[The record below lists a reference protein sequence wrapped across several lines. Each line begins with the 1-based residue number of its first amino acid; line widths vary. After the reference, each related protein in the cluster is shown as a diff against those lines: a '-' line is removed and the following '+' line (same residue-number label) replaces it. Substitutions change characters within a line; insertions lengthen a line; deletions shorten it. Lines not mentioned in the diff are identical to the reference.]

1 MSNQPTN
8 STKYQEFHGIKLA
21 NGGAFANLVVEKL
34 ASDPLSPETGR
45 FWYNT
50 TENKF
55 RLAKFNGTE
64 VVVESFVTA
73 SELAAAVAAHDAA
86 LAASTGAS
94 LVGYVGTTG
103 ANSKFSIVAGTLEDA
118 VNAIGAAV
126 DGEIKSRED
135 ADSAA
140 AAALAAQTAD
150 ASGASKVGFDGKVGA
165 NSKVTVAAG
174 TVADALDSL
183 VDQVDGALSSLGDD
197 AVSKTATADQ
207 TIASNLRILKDVV
220 IDGNITVLGE
230 NTTLSGTT
238 VEIGDNIILLNREVA
253 SDAEPVASAGWQVNR
268 GKRGTLNA
276 ILWDEDSKALTGTT
290 VTTDKLGVE
299 TSVRSRVILGTEFDA
314 FDVEVTDRLTVLED
328 QVNGKIG
335 DLDDLVTEDK
345 TTIVAA
351 VNELHADSVAD
362 RAALVAA
369 TGGTLVGYA
378 GKAGANALL
387 TVAKGTVT
395 ASLDS
400 VVTFVDAEAKA
411 FDDQVTKYA
420 STVTAEGS
428 ALVGYAG
435 YGAVEDAFYLPAG
448 TVQASLSGLVVAVQE
463 DRASIA
469 SLQGA
474 SNSLIS
480 AINAQKFVVVS
491 AAAMT
496 HTIVHNLNSQDV
508 SVDAWFKDGSTWV
521 NSSAA
526 CKIVDDNTVEFTLT
540 TAVEV
545 KVLVRKFADISL

>member
-64 VVVESFVTA
+64 VVFESFVTA
-73 SELAAAVAAHDAA
+73 SELAAAVAAHEAA

-103 ANSKFSIVAGTLEDA
+103 TKSKFSIVAGTLEAA
-118 VNAIGAAV
+118 VTAIATAV

-140 AAALAAQTAD
+140 AAALAAVTAD
-150 ASGASKVGFDGKVGA
+150 ASGSSLVGFDGKVGA
-165 NSKVTVAAG
+165 NSKVTVAKG

-207 TIASNLRILKDVV
+207 TIASNLRFLKDVV

-290 VTTDKLGVE
+290 VTTEEGVE

-314 FDVEVTDRLTVLED
+314 FDTEVTNRLTVLED

-362 RAALVAA
+362 RAALAA
-369 TGGTLVGYA
+369 STGATLVGYA
-378 GKAGANALL
+378 GKAGANGLL

-526 CKIVDDNTVEFTLT
+526 CKIVDNNTVEFTLT

>member
-1 MSNQPTN
+1 MSVQPTN

-64 VVVESFVTA
+64 VVFESFITA
-73 SELAAAVAAHDAA
+73 SELAAAVAAHEAA
-86 LAASTGAS
+86 LVASTGAS

-103 ANSKFSIVAGTLEDA
+103 TNSKFSIVAGTLEAA
-118 VNAIGAAV
+118 VTAIAAAV

-140 AAALAAQTAD
+140 ATALAAQTAD

-183 VDQVDGALSSLGDD
+183 VNQVDGALSSLGND

-268 GKRGTLNA
+268 GIKGTLNA

-290 VTTDKLGVE
+290 VTTKEGVE

-314 FDVEVTDRLTVLED
+314 FDVEVTDRLTNLEGQID
-328 QVNGKIG
+328 GKIG

-491 AAAMT
+491 AAALT

-526 CKIVDDNTVEFTLT
+526 CKIVDNNTVEFTLT

>member
-1 MSNQPTN
+1 MSVQPTN

-64 VVVESFVTA
+64 VVFESFVTA
-73 SELAAAVAAHDAA
+73 SELAAAVAAHELA
-86 LAASTGAS
+86 LADSTGAS
-94 LVGYVGTTG
+94 LVGYVGATG
-103 ANSKFSIVAGTLEDA
+103 TNSKFSIVAGTLEEA
-118 VNAIGAAV
+118 VTAIATAV

-140 AAALAAQTAD
+140 AAALAAVTAD

-220 IDGNITVLGE
+220 IDGNVTILGE

-253 SDAEPVASAGWQVNR
+253 PDAEPVASAGWQVNR
-268 GKRGTLNA
+268 GIKGTLNA

-290 VTTDKLGVE
+290 VTTDELDVE

-314 FDVEVTDRLTVLED
+314 FDVEVTDRLTNLEGQID
-328 QVNGKIG
+328 GKIG
-335 DLDDLVTEDK
+335 ELGDLVTEDK

-387 TVAKGTVT
+387 TIAEGTVT

-491 AAAMT
+491 AAALT

>member
-1 MSNQPTN
+1 MSVQPTN

-64 VVVESFVTA
+64 VVFESFITA
-73 SELAAAVAAHDAA
+73 SELAAAVAAHEAA

-103 ANSKFSIVAGTLEDA
+103 TKSKFSIVAGTLEAA
-118 VNAIGAAV
+118 VTAIATAV

-140 AAALAAQTAD
+140 ATALAAQTAD

-183 VDQVDGALSSLGDD
+183 VNQVDGALSSLGND

-220 IDGNITVLGE
+220 IDGNITILGE

-268 GKRGTLNA
+268 GIKGTLNA

-290 VTTDKLGVE
+290 VTTDELDVE

-314 FDVEVTDRLTVLED
+314 FDVEVTDRLTNLEGQID
-328 QVNGKIG
+328 GKIG

-491 AAAMT
+491 AAALT

-526 CKIVDDNTVEFTLT
+526 CKIVDNNTVEFTLT

>member
-34 ASDPLSPETGR
+34 ASDPLLPETGR

-64 VVVESFVTA
+64 VVFESFVTA
-73 SELAAAVAAHDAA
+73 SELAAAVAAHEAA

-103 ANSKFSIVAGTLEDA
+103 TKSKFSIVAGTLEAA
-118 VNAIGAAV
+118 VTAIATAV

-140 AAALAAQTAD
+140 AAALAAVTAD

-183 VDQVDGALSSLGDD
+183 VNQVDGALSSLGND

-207 TIASNLRILKDVV
+207 SIASNLRILKNVV

-253 SDAEPVASAGWQVNR
+253 KDAEPVASAGWQVNR
-268 GKRGTLNA
+268 GVKGVLNA

-290 VTTDKLGVE
+290 VTTDELDVE

-314 FDVEVTDRLTVLED
+314 FDTEVTNRLTVLED

-345 TTIVAA
+345 STIVAA

-480 AINAQKFVVVS
+480 AINAQKYVVIS
-491 AAAMT
+491 SAAMT

>member
-1 MSNQPTN
+1 MSVQPTN

-64 VVVESFVTA
+64 VVFESFITA
-73 SELAAAVAAHDAA
+73 SELAAAVAAHEAA
-86 LAASTGAS
+86 LVASTGAS

-103 ANSKFSIVAGTLEDA
+103 TNSKFSIVAGTLEAA
-118 VNAIGAAV
+118 VTAIAAAV

-140 AAALAAQTAD
+140 ATALAAQTAD

-183 VDQVDGALSSLGDD
+183 VNQVDGALSSLGND

-220 IDGNITVLGE
+220 IDGNITILGE

-253 SDAEPVASAGWQVNR
+253 SDAKPVASAGWQVNR
-268 GKRGTLNA
+268 GIKGTLNA

-290 VTTDKLGVE
+290 VTTEEGVE

-314 FDVEVTDRLTVLED
+314 FDVEVTDRLTNLEGQID
-328 QVNGKIG
+328 GKIG

-491 AAAMT
+491 AAALT

-526 CKIVDDNTVEFTLT
+526 CKIVDNNTVEFTLT

>member
-1 MSNQPTN
+1 MSVQPTN

-64 VVVESFVTA
+64 VVFESFVTA
-73 SELAAAVAAHDAA
+73 SELAAAVAAHEAA

-103 ANSKFSIVAGTLEDA
+103 TNSKFSIVAGTLEAA
-118 VNAIGAAV
+118 VTAIATAV

-140 AAALAAQTAD
+140 AAALAAVTAD
-150 ASGASKVGFDGKVGA
+150 ASGSSKVGFDGKVGA

-220 IDGNITVLGE
+220 IDGNVTILGE

-253 SDAEPVASAGWQVNR
+253 PDAEPAASAGWQVNR
-268 GKRGTLNA
+268 GNKGVLNA

-290 VTTDKLGVE
+290 ITTDEGVE

-314 FDVEVTDRLTVLED
+314 FDVEVTDRLTNLEGQID
-328 QVNGKIG
+328 GKIG
-335 DLDDLVTEDK
+335 ELDNLVTEDK

-387 TVAKGTVT
+387 TVAEGTVT

-491 AAAMT
+491 AAALT

>member
-1 MSNQPTN
+1 MSVQPTN

-64 VVVESFVTA
+64 VVFESFITA
-73 SELAAAVAAHDAA
+73 SELAAAVAAHEAA

-103 ANSKFSIVAGTLEDA
+103 TKSKFSIVAGTLEAA
-118 VNAIGAAV
+118 VTAIATAV

-140 AAALAAQTAD
+140 AAALAAVTAD

-183 VDQVDGALSSLGDD
+183 VNQVDGALSSLGND

-207 TIASNLRILKDVV
+207 TIASNLRFLKDVV

-268 GKRGTLNA
+268 GIKGTLNA

-290 VTTDKLGVE
+290 VTTDELDVE

-314 FDVEVTDRLTVLED
+314 FDVEVTDRLTNLEGQID
-328 QVNGKIG
+328 GKIG

-491 AAAMT
+491 AAALT

-526 CKIVDDNTVEFTLT
+526 CKIVDNNTVEFTLT

>member
-1 MSNQPTN
+1 MSVQPTN

-64 VVVESFVTA
+64 VVFESFITA
-73 SELAAAVAAHDAA
+73 SELAAAVAAHEAA
-86 LAASTGAS
+86 LVASTGAS

-103 ANSKFSIVAGTLEDA
+103 TNSKFSIVAGTLEAA
-118 VNAIGAAV
+118 VTAIAAAV

-140 AAALAAQTAD
+140 ATALAAQTAD

-183 VDQVDGALSSLGDD
+183 VNQVDGALSSLGND

-314 FDVEVTDRLTVLED
+314 FDVEVTDRLTNLEGQID
-328 QVNGKIG
+328 GKIG

-491 AAAMT
+491 AAALT

-526 CKIVDDNTVEFTLT
+526 CKIVDNNTVEFTLT

>member
-1 MSNQPTN
+1 MSVQPTN

-64 VVVESFVTA
+64 VVFESFITA
-73 SELAAAVAAHDAA
+73 SELAAAVAAHEAA

-103 ANSKFSIVAGTLEDA
+103 TKSKFSIVAGTLEAA
-118 VNAIGAAV
+118 VTAIATAV

-140 AAALAAQTAD
+140 AAALAAVTAD
-150 ASGASKVGFDGKVGA
+150 ASGSSLVGFDGKVGA
-165 NSKVTVAAG
+165 NGKVTVAAG
-174 TVADALDSL
+174 TVADALDSI
-183 VDQVDGALSSLGDD
+183 VNQVDGALSAIGDD

-268 GKRGTLNA
+268 GVKGVLNA

-290 VTTDKLGVE
+290 VTTKEGVE

-314 FDVEVTDRLTVLED
+314 FDTEVTNRLTVLED

-345 TTIVAA
+345 STIVASI
-351 VNELHADSVAD
+351 NELHADSVAD
-362 RAALVAA
+362 RAALAA
-369 TGGTLVGYA
+369 STGGTLVGYA
-378 GKAGANALL
+378 GKAGAKGLL
-387 TVAKGTVT
+387 TVAAGTVT

-428 ALVGYAG
+428 ALVGYVG

-480 AINAQKFVVVS
+480 AINAQKYVVVS
-491 AAAMT
+491 AAALT

-526 CKIVDDNTVEFTLT
+526 CKIVDNNTVEFTLT

-545 KVLVRKFADISL
+545 KVLVRKFADIAL

>member
-64 VVVESFVTA
+64 VVFESFVTA
-73 SELAAAVAAHDAA
+73 SELAAAVAAHEAA

-103 ANSKFSIVAGTLEDA
+103 TKSKFSIVAGTLEAA
-118 VNAIGAAV
+118 VTAIATAV

-207 TIASNLRILKDVV
+207 TIASNLRFLKDVV

-253 SDAEPVASAGWQVNR
+253 SDATPVASAGWQVNR
-268 GKRGTLNA
+268 GVKGVLNA

-290 VTTDKLGVE
+290 VTTDEGVE

-314 FDVEVTDRLTVLED
+314 FDTEVTNRLTVLED

-435 YGAVEDAFYLPAG
+435 YGAVENAFYLPAG

-480 AINAQKFVVVS
+480 AINAQKYVVVS

-496 HTIVHNLNSQDV
+496 HTIVHNLKSQDV